1 VAAHYPWPDPPAR
14 GRAVVRLCPDR
25 AGKGDPAGVV
35 MLEWAGE
42 SFLGVR
48 PAREIERRQLED
60 DPLAGDP
67 LVFATPGPFDVQING
82 YWGRGFKDVAL
93 GPEGIRDLCW
103 SIALTG
109 STSFLPTITTDAQD
123 TMCAAM
129 ANVDA
134 ACQLYP
140 DVRAMVVGIHQEGP
154 WISPVDGPRGAHPR
168 EHVRPP
174 DVAEFRELQVASG
187 GRIRLLTVAP
197 EGEGAIA
204 FIREVA
210 AGGVVVS
217 LGHHQAD
224 GATIRQAVEAGAR
237 CVTHLGNGCHNT
249 MPRHPNLLWQQA
261 AEDRLYA
268 GLIVDGHHLPPETV
282 VVLYRAKPRDRLIVV
297 SDAVEIA
304 GAPPGLYRVRDAVAE
319 KTPQGRFGFYGSPTL
334 IGAAVPLARCLA
346 NLAAFVEAGRTPAG
360 YIDHV
365 TRVPAAL
372 LGLPHLA
379 APLGQP
385 GAPATF
391 VLWRWEPSVPD
402 LVPLRIVLRGRTI
415 YDAETLPVEVPFGCL
430 PEQVATDSPGSSRAA
445 LTHSP
450 PGCPAQGNSTPQ
462 R

>member
-1 VAAHYPWPDPPAR
+1 MAAHYLWPDPPAR
-14 GRAVVRLCPDR
+14 GQAVVRLRPVRGGQEDT
-25 AGKGDPAGVV
+25 ADIVAIQ
-35 MLEWAGE
+35 WSGE
-42 SFLGVR
+42 SFLGAR
-48 PAREIERRQLED
+48 PAEEEERHRLAA

-67 LVFATPGPFDVQING
+67 LTFATPGLLDVQING
-82 YWGRGFKDVAL
+82 YWGRGFKDLGL
-93 GPEGIRDLCW
+93 GPEGVRDLCW

-123 TMCAAM
+123 TMRAAM

-134 ACQLYP
+134 ACRLYP
-140 DVRAMVVGIHQEGP
+140 DVRAMVAGIHQEGP
-154 WISPVDGPRGAHPR
+154 YLSPEDGPRGAHPR
-168 EHVRPP
+168 EHIRPP
-174 DVAEFRELQVASG
+174 DGAEFARLQEASG
-187 GRIRLLTVAP
+187 GRIRVLTVAP
-197 EGEGAIA
+197 EVEGAIG
-204 FIREVA
+204 FIRKVA
-210 AGGVVVS
+210 ASGVVVS

-224 GATIRQAVEAGAR
+224 GATIRRAVEAGAR

-282 VVLYRAKPRDRLIVV
+282 VVLYRAKPMDRLILV

-304 GAPPGLYRVRDAVAE
+304 GAPPGLYRVHGAVAE
-319 KTPQGRFGFYGSPTL
+319 KTPQGRFGFYGTPTL

-346 NLAAFVEAGRTPAG
+346 NLAAFVEEGRTPDA

-391 VLWRWEPSVPD
+391 VLWRWKPSVPD
-402 LVPLRIVLRGRTI
+402 IVPLRIVLRGRTI
-415 YDAETLPVEVPFGCL
+415 YDAETLPVEVPFGRL
-430 PEQVATDSPGSSRAA
+430 PEQVATDSPGSSRST

-450 PGCPAQGNSTPQ
+450 LACPAQGNSTP
-462 R
+462 RR